1 MSLLSR
7 SLSIDSALLVSI
19 GNTIAFV
26 RLVRAASKKQTSDET
41 PFLSRIPI
49 DRDGMRQAVVD
60 TLESH
65 KNEDSDYTR
74 WFVSVFKGLFRES
87 DVPPPKNG
95 FFCLVPAL
103 CLSSMDASIQSKEMM
118 HKKNIT
124 RDCFYTDDGFAI
136 GLTFCLVVMEQ
147 IKQYER

>member
-1 MSLLSR
+1 MSLLSHT
-7 SLSIDSALLVSI
+7 LSIDSALLVSI

-41 PFLSRIPI
+41 PFLSRIP
-49 DRDGMRQAVVD
+49 RMRQAVVD

-74 WFVSVFKGLFRES
+74 WFVSVSKELFIES
-87 DVPPPKNG
+87 DVPPPNG

-103 CLSSMDASIQSKEMM
+103 CLSSMDASIQGKEMM